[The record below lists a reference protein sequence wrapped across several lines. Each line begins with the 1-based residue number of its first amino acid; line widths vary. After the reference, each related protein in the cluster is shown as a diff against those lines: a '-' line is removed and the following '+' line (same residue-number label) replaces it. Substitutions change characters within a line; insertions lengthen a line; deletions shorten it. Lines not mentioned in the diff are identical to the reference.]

1 MICTVP
7 GALLLLYR
15 WLQNSNS
22 QIKGPDHAIFIRVNI
37 ANGAQSYS
45 MSKLSYL
52 PLNTLHYRQ
61 LKGLQQE
68 NTD

>member
-7 GALLLLYR
+7 GALLVLYR

-22 QIKGPDHAIFIRVNI
+22 QIKGPDHAIFICVNI
-37 ANGAQSYS
+37 ANGARSYS
-45 MSKLSYL
+45 MLKLSYL
-52 PLNTLHYRQ
+52 SLNTPCYRQ
-61 LKGLQQE
+61 LKGLQE